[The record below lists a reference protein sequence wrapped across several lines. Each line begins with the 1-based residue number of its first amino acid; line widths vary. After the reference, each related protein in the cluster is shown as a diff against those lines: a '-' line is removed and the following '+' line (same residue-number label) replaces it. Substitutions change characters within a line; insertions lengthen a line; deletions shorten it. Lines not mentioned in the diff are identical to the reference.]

1 MSTKGEDT
9 GHEKREGATLR
20 KRRRKRRREE
30 KRRERG
36 RSPCPDISLQHHGG
50 NGPPLKPRHH
60 GGGAAEVE
68 DCGSNGISTLE
79 I

>member
-30 KRRERG
+30 KEEKEEDHPVRT
-36 RSPCPDISLQHHGG
+36 SPCSTMEGTA
-50 NGPPLKPRHH
+50 RH
-60 GGGAAEVE
+60 
-68 DCGSNGISTLE
+68 
-79 I
+79 